1 MVERAPTGLR
11 PCPLCGSPPDAR
23 FRPFC
28 SRRCA
33 DMDLDKWVAG
43 DYRIPTDEAPD
54 GDEEEPG
61 HDE

>member
-1 MVERAPTGLR
+1 MAERKSVR
-11 PCPLCGSPPDAR
+11 PCPLCGRPAAVR

-33 DMDLDKWVAG
+33 DQDLGKWVTG
-43 DYRIPTDEAPD
+43 DYRIPTDERANAED
-54 GDEEEPG
+54 EEPG

>member
-1 MVERAPTGLR
+1 MAKRKSPR
-11 PCPLCGSPPDAR
+11 PCPLCANPADVR

-33 DMDLDKWVAG
+33 DEDLGKWVTG
-43 DYRIPTDEAPD
+43 GYRIPTDEGPID
-54 GDEEEPG
+54 DDEEPG